1 MALASLL
8 VDLPTWDESGRPP
21 RVTYPDAPP
30 YAGGAAAHLRAVHDH
45 YRQGLAVV
53 AGVVDQVVAGTAS
66 LGEARAALHETGLT
80 ASYQRLGSFCGQLCH
95 AVTQHHLIEDVVL
108 YPQLRAADAELTAT
122 IDRLD
127 HEHRVIHDV
136 LERIDRSLV
145 SFASDRGHLD
155 ALVSEVRH
163 LRDLLESHFA
173 YEEDAIGTAL
183 GVHRIGV

>member
-1 MALASLL
+1 M
-8 VDLPTWDESGRPP
+8 DELPTWDASGRPP
-21 RVTYPDAPP
+21 LVAYPATSS
-30 YAGGAAAHLRAVHDH
+30 YAGAYHLRAIHDH
-45 YRQGLAVV
+45 YRHGLAVV
-53 AGVVDQVVAGTAS
+53 ASVVDQVVEGRAS
-66 LGEARAALHETGLT
+66 VGDARAALHETGLS

-108 YPQLRAADAELTAT
+108 YPQLRAADDGLNAT

-145 SFASDRGHLD
+145 TFAGDRAHLD
-155 ALVSEVRH
+155 ALVVEVRH
-163 LRDLLESHFA
+163 LRTLLESHFT

>member
-1 MALASLL
+1 L
-8 VDLPTWDESGRPP
+8 VA
-21 RVTYPDAPP
+21 YPATSS
-30 YAGGAAAHLRAVHDH
+30 AAALHLRAIHDH
-45 YRQGLAVV
+45 YRSGLATV
-53 AGVVDQVVAGTAS
+53 ASVVDQVVAGMAS
-66 LGEARAALHETGLT
+66 VGDARAALHETGLT

-108 YPQLRAADAELTAT
+108 YPQLRAADGELDAT

-145 SFASDRGHLD
+145 TFAGDREHLD
-155 ALVSEVRH
+155 ALVTEVRH
-163 LRDLLESHFA
+163 LRTLLESHFT